1 MKGGYMKIRRNTMI
15 SVALIALIAIVVSCA
30 PTATVTKGTAA
41 PTISQAQAV
50 PYSGPQKRIAVMT
63 FTDKTAKGWR
73 GVGEGMSDMLT
84 SALFESGRFI
94 VLERQAVRD
103 VIQEQDLGASGRV
116 KRETAAPI
124 GEIEGAELMVYG
136 AVTEFEPEEAGIGGG
151 TYIPGLKTG
160 VIAGAKRAHV
170 AIDLRIVDSKTS
182 RIVATTTV
190 VGKATDVAGGIG
202 TVIGGGKTRMPI
214 GLAGYKNTPMEQ
226 AIRNCIDQAVNF
238 ISSKAF

>member
-1 MKGGYMKIRRNTMI
+1 MRNYFSPTLAFAVI
-15 SVALIALIAIVVSCA
+15 TAIVISCA

-41 PTISQAQAV
+41 PSISQAQAA
-50 PYSGPQKRIAVMT
+50 PPTGSQKRIAVMT

-73 GVGEGMSDMLT
+73 GVGEGMSDMLA

-94 VLERQAVRD
+94 VLERQAIRD

-116 KRETAAPI
+116 KKETAAPV
-124 GEIEGAELMVYG
+124 GEIEGAELMIYG

-160 VIAGAKRAHV
+160 IVAGAKRAHV

-190 VGKATDVAGGIG
+190 VGKATDIGGGVG
-202 TVIGGGKTRMPI
+202 TVIGGGKTRLPI
-214 GLAGYKNTPMEQ
+214 GLAGFHKTPMEQ
-226 AIRNCIDQAVNF
+226 AIRTCIDQAVNF
-238 ISSKAF
+238 ISSKAP

>member
-1 MKGGYMKIRRNTMI
+1 MKIRKGKKSLIMAFI
-15 SVALIALIAIVVSCA
+15 AIIALIWSCA
-30 PTATVTKGTAA
+30 PTATVTKGTAS

-50 PYSGPQKRIAVMT
+50 PAGSMKSIAVMT
-63 FTDKTAKGWR
+63 FQDKTAKGWR
-73 GVGEGMSDMLT
+73 GIGEGMADMLT
-84 SALFESGRFI
+84 SALVESGRFI
-94 VLERQAVRD
+94 VLERQALKD

-124 GEIEGAELMVYG
+124 GEIEGAQLLVYG

-160 VIAGAKRAHV
+160 IIGGVKRAHV

-190 VGKATDVAGGIG
+190 VGKSTDIGGGIG

-214 GLAGYKNTPMEQ
+214 GLAGFKNTPMEQ
-226 AIRNCIDQAVNF
+226 ALRACIEQAVNF
-238 ISSKAF
+238 IASKAY